1 MRRKRENPER
11 RGQSGHRHYLMAR
24 ALSDYER
31 LRQENIARNESFL
44 KSLGLADIKCQMLPP
59 KSKSRKRQMESE
71 SEGESE
77 GESERGSATKKKQR
91 RSRLGVEPS
100 RKSAR
105 ARGDPALLPDGSRVD
120 PPTYA
125 NHMQI
130 RRPRSGNYD
139 SDLNLDIAVDDD
151 ATQRKRISAALLR
164 QELDRKPEPD
174 SIPKGRGG
182 SKAAKKGKQAGAGVV
197 PVSKAPATS
206 TSTSSGSSIADVSV
220 SPEVIQLTV
229 TRISSMSNARL
240 ATRIKVIARASGSKC
255 KEKLVAFYHA
265 LRLSG
270 LTELAESCKN
280 ALEQLGHAV

>member
-1 MRRKRENPER
+1 
-11 RGQSGHRHYLMAR
+11 MAR

-125 NHMQI
+125 NQP

-182 SKAAKKGKQAGAGVV
+182 SRAAKKGKQAGAGVV

-206 TSTSSGSSIADVSV
+206 TSTSSGSGSGSSSSIADVSV

>member
-1 MRRKRENPER
+1 
-11 RGQSGHRHYLMAR
+11 MAR

-59 KSKSRKRQMESE
+59 KSKNRKRQMESE

-77 GESERGSATKKKQR
+77 GESDRGSATKKKQR

-125 NHMQI
+125 NQP

-182 SKAAKKGKQAGAGVV
+182 SKAAKKGKFQGAGMLAATHL
-197 PVSKAPATS
+197 PSRAYNKQSFPNLATAKAPRLPTS
-206 TSTSSGSSIADVSV
+206 RPLASR
-220 SPEVIQLTV
+220 SPRPLCGAAPSALFGAGIPCT
-229 TRISSMSNARL
+229 
-240 ATRIKVIARASGSKC
+240 
-255 KEKLVAFYHA
+255 YH
-265 LRLSG
+265 LR
-270 LTELAESCKN
+270 
-280 ALEQLGHAV
+280 Q